1 MKLFEFKK
9 ADLFTIPNILGYF
22 RILLLPVIGV
32 AVVEDWY
39 GIKVGLLAIS
49 GLTDFLDGKIARKFN
64 QVTELGKVLDPVADK
79 LTLCVLF
86 FCLAIRNPYARII
99 FALMAGKE
107 LFMVVMQLYVCH
119 RAGRTTG
126 GALWF
131 GKVCTFVMFFSLLA
145 FLFWRRMPAVAEQVL
160 TVVSCA
166 VILFAWVMYARTF
179 IRMCR
184 QHDEAGKWHG

>member
-9 ADLFTIPNILGYF
+9 ADLFTIPNMLGYF
-22 RILLLPVIGV
+22 RILLLPIIGV

-39 GIKVGLLAIS
+39 GVKVGLLAVS

-64 QVTELGKVLDPVADK
+64 QVTELGKVLDPIADK

-99 FALMAGKE
+99 VVLMAAKE
-107 LFMVVMQLYVCH
+107 LFMGVMQFYVCH
-119 RAGRTTG
+119 RTGRTTG

-131 GKVCTFVMFFSLLA
+131 GKVCTFTMFLVLLA
-145 FLFWRRMPAVAEQVL
+145 FLFWRQMPVVAEQVL
-160 TVVSCA
+160 TVISCV
-166 VILFAWVMYARTF
+166 VILFAWMMYAREF
-179 IRMCR
+179 YRMCR
-184 QHDEAGKWHG
+184 R

>member
-32 AVVEDWY
+32 AVVKDWY
-39 GIKVGLLAIS
+39 VVKVMLLAIS

-64 QVTELGKVLDPVADK
+64 QVTELGKVLDPIADK

-86 FCLAIRNPYARII
+86 FCLAIRSPYARII
-99 FALMAGKE
+99 VALMAGKE
-107 LFMVVMQLYVCH
+107 LFMAAMQLYVCH
-119 RAGRTTG
+119 RTGRTTG

-131 GKVCTFVMFFSLLA
+131 GKVCTFTLFLSLLA
-145 FLFWRRMPAVAEQVL
+145 FLFWRRMPAAAEQAL

-166 VILFAWVMYARTF
+166 VILFAWVMYAREF
-179 IRMCR
+179 YRMCR
-184 QHDEAGKWHG
+184 QKGGE